1 MAKRDYYEVLGV
13 SKDADADTIKKAY
26 AGKFMAQIILADG
39 VISKIE
45 EQFFYLE
52 AMKEWEEKHDLV
64 YK

>member
-1 MAKRDYYEVLGV
+1 MENYNLLEMNETAKE
-13 SKDADADTIKKAY
+13 
-26 AGKFMAQIILADG
+26 ILTEELF
-39 VISKIE
+39 E